1 MKKIF
6 TMLAAILT
14 LCGASLF
21 TSCSK
26 DDNRDSASTTNA
38 PASVADT
45 DWEWYD
51 PEATDVYRMQAE
63 FNGPVLASVIREAMV
78 DGIMDVQVY
87 QGNYTYSNGSG
98 TMSLENDNV
107 SVSASF
113 SIDGSQMTLTMLGGS
128 YTLTKKQ

>member
-1 MKKIF
+1 MKLLKAI
-6 TMLAAILT
+6 AAILVVAT
-14 LCGASLF
+14 TMVAF

-26 DDNRDSASTTNA
+26 DDNKDSASTTNA

-87 QGNYTYSNGSG
+87 LGNYTYSNGSG

-107 SVSASF
+107 TVSASF

-128 YTLTKKQ
+128 YTLAKKQ

>member
-1 MKKIF
+1 MKLMKAI
-6 TMLAAILT
+6 AAILVVAT
-14 LCGASLF
+14 TMVAF

-26 DDNRDSASTTNA
+26 DDNKDSASTTNA

-78 DGIMDVQVY
+78 DGIMDVQAA
-87 QGNYTYSNGSG
+87 QCRSRTTTCPLALRSPS
-98 TMSLENDNV
+98 T
-107 SVSASF
+107 ARR
-113 SIDGSQMTLTMLGGS
+113 
-128 YTLTKKQ
+128 